1 MPRIRQVAYFVPDVR
16 QAALRHHAV
25 FGSGPYYVA
34 DNIALRACRYR
45 GAPAELDHSSA
56 YGQWGDV
63 MVEFVQQNNAAP
75 SAFHD
80 MYPRGGARHGFH
92 HVAVFVD
99 NLAAAIA
106 AHEAKGHALALYAEM
121 HSGFAFAMV
130 DTVAEFG
137 HMTELY
143 RPEPVLVDFY
153 AMVAVSAGSF
163 GGGMLRPISL
173 S

>member
-1 MPRIRQVAYFVPDVR
+1 MRIRQVAYFVPDVR

-34 DNIALRACRYR
+34 DNIALRVCRYR
-45 GAPAELDHSSA
+45 GSAAELDHSSA

-63 MVEFVQQNNAAP
+63 MVEFVQQNNAGP

-80 MYPRGGARHGFH
+80 MYPQGCARQGFH

-99 NLAAAIA
+99 DLGVAIA
-106 AHEAKGHALALYAEM
+106 AHEAQGHQLALYAEM

-130 DTVAEFG
+130 DTVAEFS

-143 RPEPVLVDFY
+143 QPEAVLVDFY
-153 AMVAVSAGSF
+153 AMVAKAAGTF
-163 GGGMLRPISL
+163 GDGIVRPISL